1 MEAMSAHYMDLSQD
15 NLFVLIDMFEEEA
28 KARTFALM
36 RPESLRRV
44 TLLSG
49 DPGYQRG
56 LCFGE
61 VCRRL
66 QAMQAIT
73 W

>member
-1 MEAMSAHYMDLSQD
+1 MEIHERQR
-15 NLFVLIDMFEEEA
+15 
-28 KARTFALM
+28 KALRTLWFLKRKRYLVECLASILEQM
-36 RPESLRRV
+36 CYAGTSVKGIRE
-44 TLLSG
+44 
-49 DPGYQRG
+49 GYAI
-56 LCFGE
+56 GE

>member
-1 MEAMSAHYMDLSQD
+1 MEEKWPNFLSKCYAGTSYEG
-15 NLFVLIDMFEEEA
+15 I
-28 KARTFALM
+28 
-36 RPESLRRV
+36 RV
-44 TLLSG
+44 
-49 DPGYQRG
+49 GYVV
-56 LCFGE
+56 GE

>member
-1 MEAMSAHYMDLSQD
+1 M
-15 NLFVLIDMFEEEA
+15 LIQSLLLDFLEEKER
-28 KARTFALM
+28 KI
-36 RPESLRRV
+36 
-44 TLLSG
+44 LLIELKCYAGTSV
-49 DPGYQRG
+49 RG
-56 LCFGE
+56 IRASYTVGE